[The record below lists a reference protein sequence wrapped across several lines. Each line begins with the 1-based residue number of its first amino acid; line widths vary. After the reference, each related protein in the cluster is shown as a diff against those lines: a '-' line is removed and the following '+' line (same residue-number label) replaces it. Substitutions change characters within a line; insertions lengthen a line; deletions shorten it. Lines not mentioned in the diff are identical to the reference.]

1 MGGGRDAMTTA
12 LTGQLGISLIV
23 AAPLAFIVSLLLLR
37 SYLAAV
43 KRAMMRRSGRGQT
56 APAPTVV
63 SGPAAEVSKQA
74 LVTVD
79 VSDRESFDP
88 GTVRLGSIVQWGRWS
103 HLLVYGVAG
112 IVYALVMTSIYFLA
126 NKIGFQPL
134 RFAFVAACIVWPLVL
149 TAWLTAVVTVRDR
162 GLILFSY
169 VALLAGL
176 AGASLGGEFTPLS
189 AIVLWAILNIAPTVT
204 VLVFLVRRIRAV
216 GPMVMAFMLFAVTGS
231 QLAFNVAGT
240 DEASIRWMA
249 ETGARAGLGG
259 HQTFIAV
266 ALAGAIVL
274 GLVGWLA
281 LKGLGA
287 SYRAR
292 WTSDQSIIIDALWLI
307 FAVYEGMNLAF
318 AGPVWFV
325 AALAGFLLFKFVAA
339 IGFVVLRGVRGTDDR
354 PPQLL
359 LLRVFSLGRR
369 SERLFDGISRVW
381 RHAGSIRMI
390 AGPDLAATT
399 VEPHEFLDFVGG
411 RLARRFIGDQ
421 EDLERR
427 LAETTAL
434 RDPDGRYRVNDFF
447 CHDDSWRMVLAR
459 LAGDSDAVLMD
470 LRGFGPS
477 NKGCVF
483 EVYELL
489 ARVQLS
495 RVVLVVDATTDRSF
509 LDETLKGG
517 WAAAGTASVNAA
529 VERPEMRVVTARDG
543 GGGDVPA
550 IVRALARASGGYAAR

>member
-1 MGGGRDAMTTA
+1 MTTA

-23 AAPLAFIVSLLLLR
+23 AAPLALLVSILLLR

-43 KRAMMRRSGRGQT
+43 KRAMMRRSGRGDAAQSST
-56 APAPTVV
+56 EKPVAPAEL
-63 SGPAAEVSKQA
+63 AKQP
-74 LVTVD
+74 LEIVD
-79 VSDRESFDP
+79 VTDHDSVAAKNRARVASM
-88 GTVRLGSIVQWGRWS
+88 VRWGRLS

-112 IVYALVMTSIYFLA
+112 CVYALAMTAIYFHA
-126 NKIGFQPL
+126 NGIGFQPL
-134 RFAFVAACIVWPLVL
+134 RFLFVAACTLWPLVI
-149 TAWLTAVVTVRDR
+149 TAWLTTAGTWRDK
-162 GLILFSY
+162 LFIVLAY
-169 VALLAGL
+169 VGLLATI
-176 AGASLGGEFTPLS
+176 AASALGGQFTLLS
-189 AIVLWAILNIAPTVT
+189 AVGLWTILNIAPTVT

-240 DEASIRWMA
+240 DDASIRWMA
-249 ETGARAGLGG
+249 ETGARLGLGG
-259 HQTFIAV
+259 HQTFVAV
-266 ALAGAIVL
+266 ATAGAVVL
-274 GLVGWLA
+274 GFVGWLA
-281 LKGLGA
+281 LKALGA
-287 SYRAR
+287 AYRAR
-292 WTSDQSIIIDALWLI
+292 WTSDHSIMIDAVWLI

-318 AGPVWFV
+318 AGPGWFV
-325 AALAGFLLFKFVAA
+325 AALGGFALFKLVAVL
-339 IGFVVLRGVRGTDDR
+339 GFAVLRGVRGTDDR

-411 RLARRFIGDQ
+411 RLARRFIGDR
-421 EDLERR
+421 EGLDRR

-447 CHDDSWRMVLAR
+447 CHDDTWKMVLAR
-459 LAGDSDAVLMD
+459 LAADSDAVLMD

-489 ARVQLS
+489 ARVPLS
-495 RVVLVVDATTDRSF
+495 RVVLVVDATTDRKF
-509 LDETLKGG
+509 LDDTLRGG
-517 WAAAGTASVNAA
+517 WAAAGASSVNAGD
-529 VERPEMRVVTARDG
+529 ERPQIRLVSARDAG
-543 GGGDVPA
+543 NTVPA
-550 IVRALARASGGYAAR
+550 ITRALVRASAGAAAA